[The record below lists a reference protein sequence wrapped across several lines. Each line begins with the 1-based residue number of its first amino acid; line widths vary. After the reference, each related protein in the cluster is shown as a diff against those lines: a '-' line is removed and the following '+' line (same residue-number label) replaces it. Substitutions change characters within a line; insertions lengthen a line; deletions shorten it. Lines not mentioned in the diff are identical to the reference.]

1 MKEYQNI
8 APVISEGDDK
18 MWLVTYADLMTL
30 ILVFFIFLFT
40 ISAFTQEN
48 YKSAIIKIKTQIES
62 ETSLTGLMEL
72 MEIPESAAKK
82 MTIEKITGMHA
93 SEATILDDI
102 NKFIRSKNQDK
113 YIAPYKLN
121 GKIVVRINGAALF
134 DSGSV
139 DIKPEAGFILDE
151 ITKLILG
158 YPEYNVNIKG
168 HTDNMPISSGR
179 YPSNWELSAIR
190 ATSVLK
196 FLVEKGIRPQRLTA
210 TGYGEVMPLV
220 LNISEKNR
228 AINRRVE
235 FVLEKK

>member
-1 MKEYQNI
+1 MKEQRI
-8 APVISEGDDK
+8 PPLLISDDDDK
-18 MWLVTYADLMTL
+18 IWLVTYADLMTL
-30 ILVFFIFLFT
+30 ILVFFVFLF
-40 ISAFTQEN
+40 SVSSFTQEN
-48 YKSAIIKIKTQIES
+48 YKSAIVKIKTQIES

-82 MTIEKITGMHA
+82 ITIEKITGMHA
-93 SEATILDDI
+93 SEQTILDDI
-102 NKFIRSKNQDK
+102 NKFIRSQNQDK
-113 YIAPYKLN
+113 NIAPYKLN
-121 GKIVVRINGAALF
+121 GKIIVRVNGKALF
-134 DSGSV
+134 DSGSI
-139 DIKPEAGFILDE
+139 DIKSEATSILDE
-151 ITKLILG
+151 IVKLILG

-168 HTDNMPISSGR
+168 HTDNMPISSGS
-179 YPSNWELSAIR
+179 YPSNWELSALR